1 MIVTLVLTLALII
14 LLIFGLK
21 WLILK
26 TKSKFWK
33 DDIGQDI
40 HIKQIKRLDDRR
52 ALYLIEENGMEHLL
66 LLGPQNERVIQSR
79 PIGITLKQCK
89 VDL

>member
-1 MIVTLVLTLALII
+1 MIVTLILTLALIV

-26 TKSKFWK
+26 TKNKLWK
-33 DDIGQDI
+33 DDFGQDI

-52 ALYLIEENGMEHLL
+52 ALYLIEENGNEHLL
-66 LLGPQNERVIQSR
+66 LLGSQSECVIQSR
-79 PIGITLKQCK
+79 LNMNQQK
-89 VDL
+89 VD